1 MKYNFHLSQLN
12 RSTIYLLVL
21 GVGIGL
27 LTTVQW
33 KTKPPRATNSP
44 VNSYISLVDT
54 KNSLTSEKNDLKAEI
69 AQKQNEINDKQKLL
83 KEYTASKN
91 EIVELENYKARVG
104 LTDIKGQGVIIKM
117 DDSKDNQTTVDSI
130 AHAADLRDL
139 VNFLWS
145 IGGQAISIND
155 ERIVYNT
162 SIDCIINTVL
172 INNTKTTVPFNIK
185 VVGDSKI
192 IVSQLNNQNNLK
204 DIKKRVKNDGLIFEI
219 STSKD
224 VSIGSYKG
232 NFVIEQARVLEN

>member
-1 MKYNFHLSQLN
+1 MKYNFHLSKLN
-12 RSTIYLLVL
+12 RSTIYLLLL

-54 KNSLTSEKNDLKAEI
+54 KRSLASEQNDLKSEI

-91 EIVELENYKARVG
+91 EIIELENYKSRVG
-104 LTDIKGQGVIIKM
+104 LTEIKGQGVAIKI

-145 IGGQAISIND
+145 IGAQAISIND

-172 INNTKTTVPFNIK
+172 INNTKTTVPFSIK
-185 VVGDSKI
+185 VIGDSKI
-192 IVSQLNNQNNLK
+192 IISQLDNPNNLK
-204 DIKKRVKNDGLIFEI
+204 DIKKRVKNDGLVFEVT
-219 STSKD
+219 SSKD
-224 VSIGSYKG
+224 INIGAYKG
-232 NFVIEQARVLEN
+232 NFVIEQAKILEN

>member
-1 MKYNFHLSQLN
+1 
-12 RSTIYLLVL
+12 LVL